1 MDWEP
6 TTITSGLPMIWHAV
20 RIACS
25 SWSRRIGLSFSECG
39 LSLVLGE

>member
-6 TTITSGLPMIWHAV
+6 TTITSGLPVIWHAV

-25 SWSRRIGLSFSECG
+25 SWSRLTGRLSEHGLP
-39 LSLVLGE
+39 LVLGE